1 MGIYFTGNILIEL
14 CQWHIIGII
23 LIDYVQDYVTEIIL
37 IGLCHDTRIMLM
49 ELYGGM
55 VKAQEGSCADFRQDA
70 AFTQMSRVRII
81 VSLPF
86 GFL

>member
-37 IGLCHDTRIMLM
+37 IGLCHWIYDTRIMLM
-49 ELYGGM
+49 GLYGGM
-55 VKAQEGSCADFRQDA
+55 VKAQRVAVQTFGR
-70 AFTQMSRVRII
+70 TLPSRRC
-81 VSLPF
+81 P
-86 GFL
+86 G

>member
-14 CQWHIIGII
+14 YQWHIIGII
-23 LIDYVQDYVTEIIL
+23 LIDYVQNYITEIIL

-55 VKAQEGSCADFRQDA
+55 VKAQRVAVQTFGR
-70 AFTQMSRVRII
+70 TLPSRRC
-81 VSLPF
+81 P
-86 GFL
+86 G